1 MTFTKFFP
9 LSHSIWNRNFGSLYL
24 TNQSWYSYE
33 NFCTGILQNCPQLF
47 KNDLWPQR
55 SLNVRKKLFKVW
67 PLRNFFPLSHS
78 IWNRN
83 FGSLYLT
90 NQSWYSYEN
99 CCTCIS
105 QNCPQFSKN
114 DLWHQR
120 SLNVRKKLFKVWP
133 LRNFFPLSHS
143 IWNRNFGSLY
153 LTNQSWHSYENF
165 CTCISQNCPQL
176 SKNDLWPQ
184 RSLKSRKQLSKVWPL
199 RVI

>member
-33 NFCTGILQNCPQLF
+33 NFCTCILQNCPQLF

-99 CCTCIS
+99 CYTCIS
-105 QNCPQFSKN
+105 QNYPQLFLK
-114 DLWHQR
+114 Q
-120 SLNVRKKLFKVWP
+120 SLTPEVIKWPKKFLKEWP
-133 LRNFFPLSHS
+133 LRTFH
-143 IWNRNFGSLY
+143 
-153 LTNQSWHSYENF
+153 
-165 CTCISQNCPQL
+165 
-176 SKNDLWPQ
+176 
-184 RSLKSRKQLSKVWPL
+184 
-199 RVI
+199 